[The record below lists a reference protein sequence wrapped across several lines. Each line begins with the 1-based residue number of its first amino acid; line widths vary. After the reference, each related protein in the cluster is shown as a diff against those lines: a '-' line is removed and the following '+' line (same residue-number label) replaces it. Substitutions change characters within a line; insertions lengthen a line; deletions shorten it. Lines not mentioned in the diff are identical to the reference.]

1 MTYCIGNFLL
11 QVTFC
16 EVTFHRDALFLP
28 DMKVG
33 EMVVNGCEADG
44 CRI

>member
-1 MTYCIGNFLL
+1 MTYCIGDLLL

-16 EVTFHRDALFLP
+16 EVTFHRGTTFLP

-33 EMVVNGCEADG
+33 ERVVNGCEADG
-44 CRI
+44 